1 MGTLALLKLKHK
13 DIGALFVF
21 CLLGFL
27 AACMIPDPTWAVY
40 TSILVAD
47 HLFLGWLLFMGDDQA
62 RRQIPV
68 AAILAIHLA
77 FVLLVIGLVASR
89 HHIPYFNL
97 LPYPL
102 AGVGVWI
109 LSSAAGVDPQQDHTT
124 EPHHHR
130 DTVRAARRA
139 ELQRSLQVRVAARE
153 LQHPSPA
160 GQPRPK
166 PARKASYPAAASRSR
181 QPTAKAA
188 ASQPVPQQVP
198 QAAATPSSN
207 LGVFAQAQREVDFAQ
222 LIAAMSAFEQAVI
235 AEQAQPQSLL
245 ASDSPASQAA
255 SPQAASLLGNAPQT
269 MAAVAAPPPIP
280 ATAQPLPGAAAQPVP
295 AAPGIAAELR
305 PLVETPQEAPVFLRD
320 NSIAESIRQ
329 KPPEELARLYPI
341 LSATSEDHEEWL
353 KERGS
358 RNPTHRKLGLTV
370 REEYEHWLMARAA
383 ARNAPDPMVNAGGP
397 PAP

>member
-13 DIGALFVF
+13 DIGALFAF

-27 AACMIPDPTWAVY
+27 AACLIPDPTWAVY

-47 HLFLGWLLFMGDDQA
+47 HLFLGWLLFMGDENA
-62 RRQIPV
+62 RRQLPV

-97 LPYPL
+97 LPWPL

-109 LSSAAGVDPQQDHTT
+109 LSSAAGVESQDDDT
-124 EPHHHR
+124 EELRRHR
-130 DTVRAARRA
+130 AAARAARRA
-139 ELQRSLQVRVAARE
+139 ELQSSLQARVAARE
-153 LQHPSPA
+153 AQHPTPA
-160 GQPRPK
+160 RHPRPK
-166 PARKASYPAAASRSR
+166 PARSASRPAANSRSHK
-181 QPTAKAA
+181 PAA
-188 ASQPVPQQVP
+188 PASSSQITSHSATHASAQKSQPAV
-198 QAAATPSSN
+198 AATPPAN
-207 LGVFAQAQREVDFAQ
+207 LGVFAEAQPEVDFDAI
-222 LIAAMSAFEQAVI
+222 IAAINALQPGQLFAEAHPVMAAAPVTESAISASPAPAVS
-235 AEQAQPQSLL
+235 ALQQSPVVAQPQHE
-245 ASDSPASQAA
+245 AATQAA
-255 SPQAASLLGNAPQT
+255 PISPGL
-269 MAAVAAPPPIP
+269 
-280 ATAQPLPGAAAQPVP
+280 
-295 AAPGIAAELR
+295 AAELR
-305 PLVETPQEAPVFLRD
+305 PLVETPHEKPVFLRD

-341 LSATSEDHEEWL
+341 LSATAEDHEEWL

-383 ARNAPDPMVNAGGP
+383 ARNDEVSVASAGGP
-397 PAP
+397 AAP